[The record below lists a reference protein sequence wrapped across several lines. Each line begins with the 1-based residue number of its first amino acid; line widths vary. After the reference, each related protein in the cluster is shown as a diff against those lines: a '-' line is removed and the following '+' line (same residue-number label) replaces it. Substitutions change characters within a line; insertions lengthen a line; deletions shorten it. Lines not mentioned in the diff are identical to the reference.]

1 MSFDNGNKSTSI
13 IARVQISFHHELL
26 PPEIWMNIIE
36 CCPKASQRRCL
47 SLSRAFHDRTIPVL
61 FRKIIICFGA
71 WELWVADRRGDEDA
85 KEKPVGELD
94 KTRSMR
100 SYHLLRRIMR
110 DASFA
115 TAVKTVEVEA
125 YMRDECESVFENLRP
140 CLSSRIYSFVTLP
153 FHKFKGLQ
161 HLGNWTN
168 VAILDPLLD
177 DYQNVNMDEETFP
190 KLRGLHVFFTAP
202 TNMRSALGSF
212 LQRITQL
219 SLQFLRGL
227 KGLEVLLQSLPHVQS
242 LTLHALNEAQ
252 AEELF
257 VAFEHGP
264 FNLPSLTQLKI
275 CSGDYEDTLT
285 VLLESEVV
293 LLAGVVRG
301 IPALQRFDCSF
312 YIAPANL
319 GILFSAISS
328 LKRLHVL
335 GLHVDML
342 NPTERCL
349 GEVIRRIP
357 TELDALALS
366 LSGVTLVKP
375 ELAELFTRCQHLS
388 HFYLHIEIEDDNEVD
403 VTPLDIA
410 QMGKFL
416 RLVGLL
422 GAFHSVKRE
431 DGTLI
436 LSERWSYRK
445 ITFREI
451 DECSSPEWKW
461 LMGDRTF
468 EF

>member
-61 FRKIIICFGA
+61 FRKVIICFGA

-115 TAVKTVEVEA
+115 TAVKTVEASNA
-125 YMRDECESVFENLRP
+125 YTS
-140 CLSSRIYSFVTLP
+140 
-153 FHKFKGLQ
+153 FKGLQ

-202 TNMRSALGSF
+202 TNMRLALGSF
-212 LQRITQL
+212 LQRITHL

-445 ITFREI
+445 TTFREI